1 MVFQLEVF
9 GNNDLFKQVADIHL
23 LDPYMYTKNVQGTQI
38 SHRPETSSNIVSV
51 PIVEVNHVAKE
62 PVLKENSVVLPKS
75 DSNMNVTTTNITKN
89 PRQTMP
95 GIFPQKPDNLF
106 WCVYIALYGYDTYHE
121 IGHRYGNTEIE
132 EKQKMVEQM
141 KKSPAVSKQ
150 SPKKITKVLFQ
161 EIMSDFMTNKK
172 LTMDMLTMMALYHN
186 KNFMIAH
193 LADSGEAEPYYITI
207 WGDESREIPPCLIYK
222 RGKYDFSLMLNP
234 ETALIE
240 EIVNKQFK
248 YENHDMPLKAVS
260 TYKTADLEHIF
271 DVLGLEK
278 EKGKK
283 YKKEDYYRSVML
295 RCGFV

>member
-9 GNNDLFKQVADIHL
+9 GNNDLFKQVKDIHML
-23 LDPYMYTKNVQGTQI
+23 EPYMYTKNAEGSQT
-38 SHRPETSSNIVSV
+38 SHQREISSNIVPV
-51 PIVEVNHVAKE
+51 PPLEVNHIEKP
-62 PVLKENSVVLPKS
+62 PVPKENSVILPKS
-75 DSNMNVTTTNITKN
+75 ETNPTVITTKP

-95 GIFPQKPDNLF
+95 GIFPRKPDNLF

-132 EKQKMVEQM
+132 EKQKMVEHM
-141 KKSPAVSKQ
+141 KKSPALAKQ

-193 LADSGEAEPYYITI
+193 LSESGEAEPYYITI
-207 WGDESREIPPCLIYK
+207 LGDESRETPPYLLYK

-234 ETALIE
+234 EPTLIE

-248 YENHDMPLKAVS
+248 YENHDMPLKAIS
-260 TYKTADLEHIF
+260 TYKTAVLEHIF

-283 YKKEDYYRSVML
+283 YKKEDYYKSVML